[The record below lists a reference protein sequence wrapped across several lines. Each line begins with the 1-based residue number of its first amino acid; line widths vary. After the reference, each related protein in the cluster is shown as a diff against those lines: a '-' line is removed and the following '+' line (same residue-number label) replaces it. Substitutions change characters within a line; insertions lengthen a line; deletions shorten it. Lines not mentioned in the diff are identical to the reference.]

1 MQAGVLFMKS
11 FIIVPILFALYLL
24 LVAVVSIGLDPD
36 AELAISDAS
45 PNAEACRG
53 ENGIVPVPCWSNK
66 PLSLGSTSDQY
77 LAFFGDSDPGS
88 YVKGAIDLARE
99 GQTLREWIFLGYGT
113 WPPGFFFVNAA
124 AIKSDIPVGQV
135 QWMFS
140 AVSWALVFAL
150 VGYRLLRVTR
160 NPLVLLGPVAI
171 VMLPIFSDNFLRYGI
186 VFSESG
192 GTALLCLGLVVMT
205 WPVDGLGRKIALWCL
220 AGVLVALGTYVRAQ
234 VYYVF
239 LFMMAG
245 FLLLA
250 LIALATRRF
259 RLADWAP
266 HSAFFLAVQLTLM
279 PYIDLNLGKLYRIDF
294 VFAYPFTLQ
303 EYPDAGAAN
312 WISKGGMRS
321 ACVVDEAR
329 CVDIRERIE
338 AGQISADG
346 LKKEI
351 VGAFIR
357 NPVAFVSHKGP
368 VLFSYYFAD
377 NSYPATTVYRTGYW
391 DNLLY
396 LGLFFMTIAYLLY
409 RRDAVS
415 VGMAGILVLML
426 CAVIG
431 PPFAMHFE
439 VRYLYLAK
447 VLMLAS
453 PLLAMAR
460 HQILSF
466 APRRIARG

>member
-1 MQAGVLFMKS
+1 MKS
-11 FIIVPILFALYLL
+11 LIIVPILFALYLFM
-24 LVAVVSIGLDPD
+24 AGVVSIGLNPD

-53 ENGIVPVPCWSNK
+53 ENGSVPVPCWSNK

-77 LAFFGDSDPGS
+77 LAFFGGSDPGS
-88 YVKGAIDLARE
+88 YVKGAIDLARD

-124 AIKSDIPVGQV
+124 AIKLDVPVGQV

-150 VGYRLLRVTR
+150 VGYRLLSVTK
-160 NPLVLLGPVAI
+160 NPLVLLVPVAI
-171 VMLPIFSDNFLRYGI
+171 VMTPIFSDNFFRYGI
-186 VFSESG
+186 VFSEAG
-192 GTALLCLGLVVMT
+192 GTALLCLGLVLIT
-205 WPVDGLGRKIALWCL
+205 WPVESIGRKVALWCL
-220 AGVLVALGTYVRAQ
+220 AGFLVALGIYVRAQ

-245 FLLLA
+245 FVLLA
-250 LIALATRRF
+250 LIAVATRRF

-266 HSAFFLAVQLTLM
+266 HAAFFLAVQMTLM
-279 PYIDLNLGKLYRIDF
+279 PYINLNLGKLYRIDF

-312 WISKGGMRS
+312 WIAMGGMRS
-321 ACVVDEAR
+321 ACVVDEPR
-329 CVDIRERIE
+329 CLAIRERVE
-338 AGQISADG
+338 AGQISVAD
-346 LKKEI
+346 LKSEI

-357 NPVAFVSHKGP
+357 NPVAFVSHKAP
-368 VLFSYYFAD
+368 IMFSYYFAD
-377 NSYPATTVYRTGYW
+377 NSYPATTVYRSAYW
-391 DNLLY
+391 ENLLY
-396 LGLFFMTIAYLLY
+396 LGLFLVTIAYLLY
-409 RRDAVS
+409 RRDTVS
-415 VGMAGILVLML
+415 LGMAGILVLML
-426 CAVIG
+426 CAVIA

-466 APRRIARG
+466 APRRRARG